1 MRVPEGAPVTGWL
14 WLQTKIPSLRK
25 ISRPSLGTI
34 AVITTVSLTVLAVY
48 AVGIQPKLYNEYYRQ
63 SQAEKRSTIKA
74 TREELAQGLPVWK
87 DPFDRK

>member
-34 AVITTVSLTVLAVY
+34 AVITTVTLTAFAAYAIAV
-48 AVGIQPKLYNEYYRQ
+48 QPKLNNEYYRQ